1 MEIEHHFAN
10 VMGRLFP
17 VVGFAYQSLI
27 VEANF
32 GNDFEKKKFRWAE
45 GMDTRCAMGRALE

>member
-1 MEIEHHFAN
+1 MLRIDHGFDD

-17 VVGFAYQSLI
+17 VVGLKDPLA

-32 GNDFEKKKFRWAE
+32 GNDFESKPFKWVE
-45 GMDTRCAMGRALE
+45 GMDIK